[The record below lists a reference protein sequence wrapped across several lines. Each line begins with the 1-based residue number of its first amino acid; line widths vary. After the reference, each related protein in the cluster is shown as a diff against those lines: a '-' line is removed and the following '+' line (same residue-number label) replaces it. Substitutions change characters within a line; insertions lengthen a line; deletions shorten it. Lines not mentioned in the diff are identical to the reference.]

1 MEKEIKRTVVR
12 QVEMNGGERR
22 NVLLIYLKGTYTAFT
37 TNRDRNR
44 EEIEMKA
51 VRQMESKGDEWRR
64 EKEHGT
70 PSYIHLQDTD
80 ASFTTIRLLY
90 AMSSFT
96 YTTRK

>member
-1 MEKEIKRTVVR
+1 MEEEIKRPVVR
-12 QVEMNGGERR
+12 QMESKEERTFYRQPTLLTDKNREETEMKAVRK
-22 NVLLIYLKGTYTAFT
+22 IYLQGTNTAFT

-70 PSYIHLQDTD
+70 PLHIHL
-80 ASFTTIRLLY
+80 
-90 AMSSFT
+90 
-96 YTTRK
+96 